1 MIRVGLTGGIGSG
14 KSTVARC
21 FQEFGIPV
29 YYADDEA
36 KKLMHSSKVIR
47 KRLVSEFGD
56 AVYEKNELNRQYLAS
71 LIFND
76 PEKLKTINSIVH
88 PEVRNHFAKWVK
100 KQDAPYVIQENA
112 ILLENDF
119 RTQFDCIILVI
130 APEQLKMERLIQ
142 KGIKKEDILNRMKNQ
157 WPDER
162 KILLADFLIENVD
175 LKHTRQQVKEL
186 HKKLLNFSL

>member
-21 FQEFGIPV
+21 FLEFGIPV

-47 KRLVSEFGD
+47 KRLVSEFGE

-71 LIFND
+71 LIFNN

-88 PEVRNHFAKWVK
+88 PEVRNHFKKWIK

-119 RTQFDCIILVI
+119 RTQFDCIIL
-130 APEQLKMERLIQ
+130 
-142 KGIKKEDILNRMKNQ
+142 
-157 WPDER
+157 
-162 KILLADFLIENVD
+162 
-175 LKHTRQQVKEL
+175 
-186 HKKLLNFSL
+186 

>member
-21 FQEFGIPV
+21 FQEYGVPV

-47 KRLVSEFGD
+47 KRLVSEFGE

-88 PEVRNHFAKWVK
+88 PEVRNHFKKWIK